1 MWQEYW
7 QEYTMKKPKRGL
19 IEIGIIIGV
28 VILFR
33 VGIVLVNDTMNSAA
47 STNTATLP
55 VHSGSITLTISNME
69 FHPATIVITS
79 GSKITWVN
87 HDPMAHTVTEGQHA
101 SATRGGFTS
110 GILAA
115 GKSWSYVFHAPGTY
129 LYTCN
134 FHPNMNAKV
143 IVT

>member
-1 MWQEYW
+1 
-7 QEYTMKKPKRGL
+7 MKKPKRGL

-33 VGIVLVNDTMNSAA
+33 VGIVLVNDAINNAA
-47 STNTATLP
+47 STDTTNLP
-55 VHSGSITLTISNME
+55 VHSGNITLTISNME

-79 GSKITWVN
+79 RSKITWVN
-87 HDPMAHTVTEGQHA
+87 HDPMAHTVTEGQHS

-115 GKSWSYVFHAPGTY
+115 GNSWSYVFNTPGTY